1 MNELS
6 TKDFK
11 IFQVCKLKCL
21 KKNMSI
27 MKEYMYIQRNTYIH
41 YIYVVYAYIDR
52 SIYSVYSVCVC
63 VTHTIYTHMKTCQM
77 ELSGKKKIQEEP
89 QRKRKRLKNIS
100 RASLSCRST
109 SDGIK

>member
-41 YIYVVYAYIDR
+41 YIYVVCAYIDR
-52 SIYSVYSVCVC
+52 SIYSIYSMRVCD
-63 VTHTIYTHMKTCQM
+63 THHIHTHENMPNGTFRNEKNSRGTT
-77 ELSGKKKIQEEP
+77 EKKKKTEKYKQ
-89 QRKRKRLKNIS
+89 
-100 RASLSCRST
+100 SLT
-109 SDGIK
+109 EL